1 MTPFLRWAGGKRWLA
16 PRLAPILLSR
26 LSATYYEP
34 FLGSGALFFALAAEQ
49 AVLSDINDDLIKSY
63 QIVMKYPQR
72 VLDRLRSIPVDSKKY
87 YQVRESEPSDKLA
100 RAVRFIYLNRT
111 CYGGLHRTNRA
122 GKFNTP
128 FGGGSRTPEP
138 LWRDGILYHAAGL
151 LARSGVRLEVSDF
164 EMPMNVAS
172 EGDVV
177 YCDPIYTTRTRE
189 QFDRYNSLL
198 FGWNEQVRLRD
209 AAYRAFGRGA
219 LVVISDTYSIEIQS
233 LYPTAFRIALERKKS
248 IGRKPKDANRGLE
261 YLIVLDPTGRRND
274 WLSLGPIERRARWRE
289 DLARHHCPG

>member
-151 LARSGVRLEVSDF
+151 LALG
-164 EMPMNVAS
+164 
-172 EGDVV
+172 
-177 YCDPIYTTRTRE
+177 RE
-189 QFDRYNSLL
+189 AR
-198 FGWNEQVRLRD
+198 GIRLRD
-209 AAYRAFGRGA
+209 AYECGVRRRRRLLRSHLHDSNQRTVRSLQFAA
-219 LVVISDTYSIEIQS
+219 LW
-233 LYPTAFRIALERKKS
+233 LERTGQVERCS
-248 IGRKPKDANRGLE
+248 LPRFWSGGIGRNQRHLLHRDSVPLSDGFPHRAGKEEVHRPKAK
-261 YLIVLDPTGRRND
+261 GRQSR
-274 WLSLGPIERRARWRE
+274 S
-289 DLARHHCPG
+289 